1 MRPEMSKQLTFS
13 ACVAVLT
20 MASFA
25 IAAGHG
31 GLDAGRGGQIS
42 PGMPFA
48 SISAARSTRRRAT

>member
-1 MRPEMSKQLTFS
+1 MSKQLTFS

-31 GLDAGRGGQIS
+31 GFDAGRGGQSS

-48 SISAARSTRRRAT
+48 SISAAR

>member
-1 MRPEMSKQLTFS
+1 MRPKMSKQLTFS

-20 MASFA
+20 MAAFA

-31 GLDAGRGGQIS
+31 GFDAGRGGQIS

-48 SISAARSTRRRAT
+48 SISAAR